1 MGQSGMVAASV
12 DLENMFRKRG
22 REMEHSFLYILSP
35 LQFLL
40 RGRKNK

>member
-1 MGQSGMVAASV
+1 MLAAPV

-35 LQFLL
+35 LRFLL
-40 RGRKNK
+40 RGRENK